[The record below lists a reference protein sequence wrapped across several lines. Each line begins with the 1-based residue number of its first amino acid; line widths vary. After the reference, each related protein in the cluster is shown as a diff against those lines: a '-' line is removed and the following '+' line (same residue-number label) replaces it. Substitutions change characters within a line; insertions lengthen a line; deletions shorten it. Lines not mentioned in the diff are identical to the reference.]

1 MAQLNQVSI
10 NESTDSENISLEE
23 QAAAMDAKLANKAE
37 DTEAAQTVESDR
49 PDWLPEKF
57 QSPEDM
63 AKAYNELQSKLG
75 EGNKEKESSKKESKA
90 EPDQTVMQEIIDSA
104 TNEFIESGELT
115 DKSFK
120 ALEDQ
125 GLPREIV
132 EAYVAGQRALMENQV
147 NQVKATVGGEENY
160 NAMAEWAAENLDQ
173 SELDAFNEVV
183 ESGSINQAQMAV
195 RGLYSQF
202 ASAGGKAPN
211 LIQGNTS
218 GSAVKPFNS
227 AAQVTEA
234 MRDPRYKNDP
244 AYRKTVEDRLAVT
257 SSF

>member
-75 EGNKEKESSKKESKA
+75 EGSKEKDSSAKEKA

-104 TNEFIESGELT
+104 TNEFIESGELSE
-115 DKSFK
+115 KSLK
-120 ALEDQ
+120 ALEEQ
-125 GLPREIV
+125 GLARNLV

>member
-23 QAAAMDAKLANKAE
+23 QAAAMDAKNANRVE
-37 DTEAAQTVESDR
+37 DTTAAQTVESDR

-63 AKAYNELQSKLG
+63 AKAYEELQSKLG
-75 EGNKEKESSKKESKA
+75 EGSKEKDSSTKEKA
-90 EPDQTVMQEIIDSA
+90 EPNQTVMQEIIDSA
-104 TNEFIESGELT
+104 TNEFIENGELT

-120 ALEDQ
+120 ALEEQ

-211 LIQGNTS
+211 LIQGSTS

>member
-1 MAQLNQVSI
+1 MAELNQVSI

-75 EGNKEKESSKKESKA
+75 DKEKDSPKKESKA
-90 EPDQTVMQEIIDSA
+90 DPNQTVMQDIIDSA
-104 TNEFIESGELT
+104 TNEFIENGELT

-120 ALEDQ
+120 ALEEQ

-132 EAYVAGQRALMENQV
+132 EAYVAGQQALMEGQV

-160 NAMAEWAAENLDQ
+160 AAMAEWAAENLDQ

>member
-37 DTEAAQTVESDR
+37 DTKAAQTVESDR

-75 EGNKEKESSKKESKA
+75 EGSKEKDSSAKEKA

-104 TNEFIESGELT
+104 TNEFIESGELSE
-115 DKSFK
+115 KSLK
-120 ALEDQ
+120 ALEEQ
-125 GLPREIV
+125 GLARNLV

-160 NAMAEWAAENLDQ
+160 NAMAEWASEHLDQ

>member
-37 DTEAAQTVESDR
+37 DTKAAQTVESDR

-75 EGNKEKESSKKESKA
+75 EGSKEKDSSAKEKA
-90 EPDQTVMQEIIDSA
+90 EPNQTVMQEIIDSA
-104 TNEFIESGELT
+104 TNEFIESGELSE
-115 DKSFK
+115 KSLK
-120 ALEDQ
+120 ALEEQ
-125 GLPREIV
+125 GLARNLV

-160 NAMAEWAAENLDQ
+160 NAMAEWASEHLDQ

-234 MRDPRYKNDP
+234 MLDPRYKNDP

>member
-37 DTEAAQTVESDR
+37 DTKAAQTVESDR

-75 EGNKEKESSKKESKA
+75 EGSKEKDSSAKEKA
-90 EPDQTVMQEIIDSA
+90 KPNQTVMQEIIDSA

-120 ALEDQ
+120 ALEEQ

-160 NAMAEWAAENLDQ
+160 NAMAEWAA
-173 SELDAFNEVV
+173 
-183 ESGSINQAQMAV
+183 
-195 RGLYSQF
+195 
-202 ASAGGKAPN
+202 
-211 LIQGNTS
+211 
-218 GSAVKPFNS
+218 
-227 AAQVTEA
+227 
-234 MRDPRYKNDP
+234 
-244 AYRKTVEDRLAVT
+244 
-257 SSF
+257 

>member
-23 QAAAMDAKLANKAE
+23 QAAAMDAKNANRVE
-37 DTEAAQTVESDR
+37 DTTAAQTVESDR

-63 AKAYNELQSKLG
+63 AKAYEELQSKLG
-75 EGNKEKESSKKESKA
+75 EVSKEKDSSTKEKA
-90 EPDQTVMQEIIDSA
+90 EPNQTVMQEIIDSA

-120 ALEDQ
+120 ALEEQ

>member
-23 QAAAMDAKLANKAE
+23 QAAAMDAKL
-37 DTEAAQTVESDR
+37 
-49 PDWLPEKF
+49 
-57 QSPEDM
+57 
-63 AKAYNELQSKLG
+63 
-75 EGNKEKESSKKESKA
+75 
-90 EPDQTVMQEIIDSA
+90 
-104 TNEFIESGELT
+104 
-115 DKSFK
+115 
-120 ALEDQ
+120 
-125 GLPREIV
+125 V

>member
-37 DTEAAQTVESDR
+37 DTKAAQTVESDR

-75 EGNKEKESSKKESKA
+75 EGSKEKDSSAKEKA

-120 ALEDQ
+120 ALEEQ

>member
-37 DTEAAQTVESDR
+37 DTKAAQTVESDR

-75 EGNKEKESSKKESKA
+75 EGSKEKDSSAKEKA
-90 EPDQTVMQEIIDSA
+90 EPNQTVMQEIIDSA

-120 ALEDQ
+120 ALEEQ

>member
-23 QAAAMDAKLANKAE
+23 QAAAMDAKLANKAK

-75 EGNKEKESSKKESKA
+75 EGSKEKDSSKQESKA
-90 EPDQTVMQEIIDSA
+90 KPNQTVMQEIIDSA

-120 ALEDQ
+120 ALEEQ

-160 NAMAEWAAENLDQ
+160 NAMAEWAAEI
-173 SELDAFNEVV
+173 
-183 ESGSINQAQMAV
+183 G
-195 RGLYSQF
+195 R
-202 ASAGGKAPN
+202 ASCRER
-211 LIQGNTS
+211 
-218 GSAVKPFNS
+218 V
-227 AAQVTEA
+227 
-234 MRDPRYKNDP
+234 
-244 AYRKTVEDRLAVT
+244 
-257 SSF
+257 

>member
-37 DTEAAQTVESDR
+37 DTKAAKTVESDR

-57 QSPEDM
+57 QSPEDI

-75 EGNKEKESSKKESKA
+75 EGSKEKDSSAKEKA
-90 EPDQTVMQEIIDSA
+90 KPNQTVMQEIIDYA

-120 ALEDQ
+120 ALEEQ

-160 NAMAEWAAENLDQ
+160 NAMAEWAAEHLDQ

>member
-37 DTEAAQTVESDR
+37 DAKAAQTVESDR

-75 EGNKEKESSKKESKA
+75 EGSKEKDSSAKEKA

-120 ALEDQ
+120 ALEEQ

>member
-23 QAAAMDAKLANKAE
+23 QAAAMDAKNANRVE
-37 DTEAAQTVESDR
+37 DTKAAQTVESDR

-75 EGNKEKESSKKESKA
+75 EGSKEKDSSTKEKA
-90 EPDQTVMQEIIDSA
+90 EPNQTVMQEIIDSA
-104 TNEFIESGELT
+104 TNEFIENGELT

-120 ALEDQ
+120 ALEEQ

-132 EAYVAGQRALMENQV
+132 EAYVAGQQALMENQV

>member
-23 QAAAMDAKLANKAE
+23 QAAAMDAKLANKAK

-75 EGNKEKESSKKESKA
+75 EGSKEKDSSAKEKA
-90 EPDQTVMQEIIDSA
+90 EPNQTVMQEIIDSA
-104 TNEFIESGELT
+104 TNEFIENGELT

-120 ALEDQ
+120 ALEEQ

>member
-10 NESTDSENISLEE
+10 NESTASENISLEE

-37 DTEAAQTVESDR
+37 DTEAAQTVESNR

-75 EGNKEKESSKKESKA
+75 EGSKEKDSSAKEKA
-90 EPDQTVMQEIIDSA
+90 EPNQTVMQEIIDSA
-104 TNEFIESGELT
+104 TNEFIENGELT

-120 ALEDQ
+120 ALEEQ

-160 NAMAEWAAENLDQ
+160 NAMAEWASEHLDQ
-173 SELDAFNEVV
+173 NELDAFNEVV
-183 ESGSINQAQMAV
+183 ESDSINQAQMAV

>member
-37 DTEAAQTVESDR
+37 DTEAAQTLESNR

-75 EGNKEKESSKKESKA
+75 EGSKEKDSSAKEKA

-104 TNEFIESGELT
+104 TNEFIESGELSE
-115 DKSFK
+115 KSLK
-120 ALEDQ
+120 ALEEQ
-125 GLPREIV
+125 GLARNLV
-132 EAYVAGQRALMENQV
+132 ESYVAGQRALMENQV

-160 NAMAEWAAENLDQ
+160 NAMAEWASEHLDQ

>member
-10 NESTDSENISLEE
+10 NENTNSENISLEE
-23 QAAAMDAKLANKAE
+23 QAAAMDAKNANKTE

-75 EGNKEKESSKKESKA
+75 EDNKEKDSSKKESKA
-90 EPDQTVMQEIIDSA
+90 EPNQTVMQEIIDAA
-104 TNEFIESGELT
+104 TNEFIDGGELS

-120 ALEDQ
+120 SLEDQ
-125 GLPREIV
+125 GIPREIV
-132 EAYVAGQRALMENQV
+132 EAYVSGQQALMQNQV
-147 NQVKATVGGEENY
+147 NQVKAAVGGEENY
-160 NAMAEWAAENLDQ
+160 TAMAEWASENLDQ

-183 ESGSINQAQMAV
+183 ESGTVNQAQMAV

-202 ASAGGKAPN
+202 VSSGGKAPN

-234 MRDPRYKNDP
+234 MRDARYKNDP

>member
-37 DTEAAQTVESDR
+37 DTKAAQTVESDR

-75 EGNKEKESSKKESKA
+75 EGSKEKDSSAKEKA
-90 EPDQTVMQEIIDSA
+90 EPNQTVMQEIIDSA
-104 TNEFIESGELT
+104 TNEFIENGELT

-120 ALEDQ
+120 ALEEQ

>member
-75 EGNKEKESSKKESKA
+75 EGSKEKDSSAKEKA

-120 ALEDQ
+120 ALEEQ
-125 GLPREIV
+125 GLPRGIV